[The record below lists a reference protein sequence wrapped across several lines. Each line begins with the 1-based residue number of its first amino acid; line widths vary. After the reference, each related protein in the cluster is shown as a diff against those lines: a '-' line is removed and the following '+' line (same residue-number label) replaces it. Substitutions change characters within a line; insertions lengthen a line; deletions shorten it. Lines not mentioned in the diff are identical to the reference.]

1 MGTHTHVS
9 LLKLIGLL
17 AGLVAVLFSVSL
29 LFAWDGPD
37 TAPPAGNTP
46 LPVNVGDADQVKSA
60 GLSVNALA
68 VFGNVLLSGDS
79 NYLNFTTT
87 AGSSGIGFRNN
98 DGMIQFKN
106 AGGEWKDLC
115 NCGAQDAQGQQWV
128 AYAYSSGSASRVYLS
143 NVATDVSGPHTYG
156 SNTFYVYNPA
166 REFEGTWAEFMAN
179 PQAGVASAKVIPV
192 GYTRSPQ
199 TRFVFNFAQLESE
212 PAATQESLAAS
223 IFSFMPNRLQC
234 TESKV
239 NATRCHVNN
248 GGVSPPKL
256 SKTLYGDIYGNYTDG
271 DAGTS
276 YTKYSNTYRFTVNP

>member
-1 MGTHTHVS
+1 MKTRTHLS
-9 LLKLIGLL
+9 LFQLIGLL
-17 AGLVAVLFSVSL
+17 AGLLVVLSSVSV
-29 LFAWDGPD
+29 LFAWDGPE

-46 LPVNVGDADQVKSA
+46 FPVNVGDADQVKNA

-115 NCGAQDAQGQQWV
+115 NCGAQESQERWV
-128 AYAYSSGSASRVYLS
+128 AYAYSSGASSRVYLS
-143 NVATDVSGPHTYG
+143 NFATDVSGPHTYG
-156 SNTFYVYNPA
+156 SNTFYVFNPA
-166 REFEGTWAEFMAN
+166 HEFEGTWAQFMAN
-179 PQAGVASAKVIPV
+179 PAAAVASAKVIPV
-192 GYTRSPQ
+192 GYTRNPQ

-212 PAATQESLAAS
+212 SPATQESLAAS
-223 IFSFMPNRLQC
+223 IFSFVPNRLNC

-239 NATRCHVNN
+239 NATQCHRNN
-248 GGVSPPKL
+248 IGVSPPKF
-256 SKTLYGDIYGNYTDG
+256 SKTLNGDIYGNYTDN
-271 DAGTS
+271 DSGTS
-276 YTKYSNTYRFTVNP
+276 YTKYSNKYIFTVSQ